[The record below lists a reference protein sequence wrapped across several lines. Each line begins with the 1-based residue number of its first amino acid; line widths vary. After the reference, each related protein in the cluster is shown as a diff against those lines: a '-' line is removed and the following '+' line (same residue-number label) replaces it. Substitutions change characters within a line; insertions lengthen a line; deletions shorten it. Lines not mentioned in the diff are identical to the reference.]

1 MDRISA
7 DVVERVKLLTCVN
20 HFLGKLLMLV
30 PVLFYGLDYRWVM
43 HVFPIVMMEY
53 ELAGDSELMM
63 TIWE

>member
-30 PVLFYGLDYRWVM
+30 PVLFYGLDYR
-43 HVFPIVMMEY
+43 
-53 ELAGDSELMM
+53 
-63 TIWE
+63 